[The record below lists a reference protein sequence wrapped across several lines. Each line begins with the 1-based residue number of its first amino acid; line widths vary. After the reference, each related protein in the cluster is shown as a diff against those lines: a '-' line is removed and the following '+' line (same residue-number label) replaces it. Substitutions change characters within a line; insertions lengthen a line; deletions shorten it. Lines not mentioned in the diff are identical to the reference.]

1 MDGQMSLVPVERIER
16 AILSIRGEKVML
28 DNDLADLYGVE
39 TKRLNEQVRRNLNRF
54 PPDFMFQ
61 LTLQE
66 WEALRSQFAT
76 LKRGEHRKYLPF
88 AFTEHGAL
96 MLANVL
102 NSERAAQ
109 TSVQV
114 VRAFVRLRQMLASN
128 AELAR
133 KLAALEKK
141 YDAQFKI
148 VFDAIRQ
155 LMSPPARPKRE
166 IGFHVKYDDDK
177 PKSKRRY

>member
-1 MDGQMSLVPVERIER
+1 MGEQVSLVPMERIER
-16 AILSIRGEKVML
+16 AIILVRGEKVML
-28 DNDLADLYGVE
+28 DSELAEIYGVE
-39 TKRLNEQVRRNLNRF
+39 TKRLNEQVRRNLKRF
-54 PPDFMFQ
+54 PTDFMFQ
-61 LTLQE
+61 LTAEE
-66 WEALRSQFAT
+66 WDSLRSQIAT
-76 LKRGEHRKYLPF
+76 LKRGEHRKYRPN

-109 TSVQV
+109 TSVMV
-114 VRAFVRLRQMLASN
+114 VRAFVRLRQLLSSN

-133 KLAALEKK
+133 KLEALEKK
-141 YDAQFKI
+141 YDAQFKV

-166 IGFHVKYDDDK
+166 IGFHVKYDDAK
-177 PKSKRRY
+177 PKARKR